1 MDAGQASGGSR
12 VTAAADLEVRDNRDC
27 HRFEADLGEG
37 GVAIAEYTLEAGKIV
52 FTHTE
57 VPPAHEGRGIGS
69 ALIKFA
75 LRSARERHLRV
86 VPRCPFFADYIRRHV
101 EEQDLLEPA
110 WRAKL
115 AVD

>member
-1 MDAGQASGGSR
+1 MDGIEIRENPRA
-12 VTAAADLEVRDNRDC
+12 
-27 HRFEADLGEG
+27 HRFEAYLGDG
-37 GVAIAEYTLEAGKIV
+37 GVAIAEYTLKAGKIV

-75 LRSARERHLRV
+75 LRSARKRHLQV
-86 VPRCPFFADYIRRHV
+86 IPRCPFFADYIRRHV
-101 EEQDLLEPA
+101 VEQDLLEPA

-115 AVD
+115 ALD